1 MTTRRVA
8 SELHDRI
15 HAVGLLAG
23 DGIERLLHD
32 ALALLNS
39 VTHADLASFL
49 VSLDA
54 IQAEQ
59 RQIHTALDA
68 LALQHAEL
76 LAELRS
82 HNAES
87 AAYRTGQ
94 AAAVAAFEQR
104 LDTIESHVGAAHGA

>member
-1 MTTRRVA
+1 MSTRHDA
-8 SELHDRI
+8 DQLHARI
-15 HAVGLLAG
+15 RAIGLFAG
-23 DGIERLLHD
+23 DGVEHVLRD
-32 ALALLNS
+32 ALALLGS

-49 VSLDA
+49 VRLDA

-68 LALQHAEL
+68 LAIGHAEM

-87 AAYRTGQ
+87 AAYRAGQ
-94 AAAVAAFEQR
+94 AAAVGALEQR
-104 LDTIESHVGAAHGA
+104 LVAVEQADG

>member
-49 VSLDA
+49 ASLDA

-59 RQIHTALDA
+59 RQIHAALDA
-68 LALQHAEL
+68 LALQHATL
-76 LAELRS
+76 LAELRA
-82 HNAES
+82 HNSES
-87 AAYRTGQ
+87 KEYRAGQ
-94 AAAVAAFEQR
+94 AVAVAALEERIVAVEQQVA
-104 LDTIESHVGAAHGA
+104 DA